1 MKQLKILFLEDS
13 EYDAEM
19 TGHVLKKAGINFNLK
34 LVDTQNE
41 YLRALNE
48 YTPDLI
54 LADHSL
60 FQFNS
65 TEALKL
71 FHKTGM
77 KIPFILVTG
86 TVSEEFAVS
95 ILKEG
100 ADDYLLK
107 SNLARLPNAIMSSL
121 EKYRLEEEKQEYIN
135 HLIANEALL
144 REAEELTLSG
154 SWEADTATG
163 EMKWSDGIFRI
174 FGYEP
179 RSISAG
185 QDIIMHH
192 IHPDDRAGY
201 RRGLYSILPD
211 KDRYTDTVR
220 CIDKS
225 GKEKFVSLTIGA
237 KRSETGRL
245 IRLVG
250 FMQDVTEKTELE
262 KELAMQAV
270 YQKNLTTEVAIQAQE
285 KERNEIGLELHDNI
299 NQILATVTLYLR
311 TAMETA
317 DPDKKKLVIEKGME
331 NTVFAIE
338 EIRRLSKSLV
348 APSLGDLG
356 LLNALHDLAEDI
368 SGTGILAMTIE
379 SDIDSDKR
387 FDKSLELMLYRVVQ
401 EQINNIRKYANA
413 HNVVIS
419 VKEQE
424 NNVIL
429 TVSDD
434 GSGFDP
440 SKKAKGIGL
449 RNIRSR
455 VEYYSGDMKII
466 SSPGKGC
473 TLQVSIPLKNV
484 G

>member
-1 MKQLKILFLEDS
+1 
-13 EYDAEM
+13 
-19 TGHVLKKAGINFNLK
+19 
-34 LVDTQNE
+34 
-41 YLRALNE
+41 
-48 YTPDLI
+48 
-54 LADHSL
+54 
-60 FQFNS
+60 
-65 TEALKL
+65 
-71 FHKTGM
+71 
-77 KIPFILVTG
+77 
-86 TVSEEFAVS
+86 
-95 ILKEG
+95 
-100 ADDYLLK
+100 
-107 SNLARLPNAIMSSL
+107 
-121 EKYRLEEEKQEYIN
+121 
-135 HLIANEALL
+135 
-144 REAEELTLSG
+144 
-154 SWEADTATG
+154 
-163 EMKWSDGIFRI
+163 
-174 FGYEP
+174 
-179 RSISAG
+179 
-185 QDIIMHH
+185 
-192 IHPDDRAGY
+192 
-201 RRGLYSILPD
+201 
-211 KDRYTDTVR
+211 VR

-424 NNVIL
+424 NKVIL

-455 VEYYSGDMKII
+455 VEYYSGDMKIM
-466 SSPGKGC
+466 SSPGNGC